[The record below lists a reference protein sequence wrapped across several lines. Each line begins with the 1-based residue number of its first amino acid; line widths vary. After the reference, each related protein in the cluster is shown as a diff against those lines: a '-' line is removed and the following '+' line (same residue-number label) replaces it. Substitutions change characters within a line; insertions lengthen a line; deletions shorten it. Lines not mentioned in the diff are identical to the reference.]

1 MRISPAVCCCEVVD
15 DVPPIRSASA
25 SDAGVLLGAL
35 SHPESK
41 SLPDPPAVF
50 DCDGD
55 DDGG

>member
-1 MRISPAVCCCEVVD
+1 MRISPAVCCCCCEVVD

-41 SLPDPPAVF
+41 SLPDTPVDF
-50 DCDGD
+50 CCD